1 MKNTFKYIA
10 FGIALLASSFALNA
24 QGTGTY
30 HEEGGMKT
38 SKKVTGPVDGYYTIS
53 LESFATGE
61 TTVTETATPVDI
73 VLVLDVSGSMDYDL
87 NTYSYNARS
96 SQAYTYNNYSGT
108 YYYLHTDGNYYAVSR
123 GSYDTTTG
131 NWPNQTTTRHYYLSY
146 SVNGTTY
153 YLFGDS
159 VTTDRPSTPSGQS
172 DGSWFNPSYGGG
184 DTTIWTGVLYNR
196 VTTST
201 ESRLVALKKAVQTFV
216 NTVNHNA
223 NYDSKENQRETPLT
237 NQIAV
242 VKYAMNQFVSNNGT
256 VQNTSNNPANATGR
270 DVLTPGNHI
279 SNSNYNPTEVLVS
292 FTDVSTTA
300 GVDAVMDG
308 QGQSDG
314 VNDLSAAGATA
325 SDFGM
330 TKAWYLLNQNSIKN
344 RESNKVVVLFT
355 DGSPTHERNFDS
367 NVANRTIS
375 WAKSIKDD
383 FNATVFTIGVFDE
396 ETDDI
401 RNYMNWTSSNYP
413 NATGWNAAGS
423 GGGDKGYYQNAS
435 GADLTEIFKAVAS
448 ASAAADATAGA
459 STQVRDVV
467 SNSFILPSGDA
478 AGITIK
484 VADVKSDGSGWEDA
498 VTATGVNYEVKTV
511 TTSTGEEH
519 QELMVTGF
527 DYTKADTYNDSGFTV
542 TAGNWV
548 GERYTSSTDKYWAG
562 KKLIIEFKVQA
573 NGEATGG
580 DGSATNHPDSGV
592 YVQDFNDDGSPK
604 LDDDGNPV
612 YHRVNQYDV
621 PHTPLPILIK
631 IQKDGLRTGESATFQ
646 LFRARPK
653 GWNEDG
659 ETLEE
664 KMANVEYNAIG
675 KPLPDL
681 HEFDPDAGN
690 GKTYDPNDPMDY
702 LEGIGWDDWSKVVL
716 TNKGADNAAIL
727 KTLYGLDPG
736 WVYMVVEDDWGWA
749 YELTGESTRETTSDS
764 ELNPFKFHNKARTQ
778 NAAGDPIVK
787 HAEAVT
793 INHFQTLEGE
803 GAREEHYKSSK
814 TNFQSN

>member
-1 MKNTFKYIA
+1 MKNIFKYIA

-24 QGTGTY
+24 QMGTY

-38 SKKVTGPVDGYYTIS
+38 SKTVTGPVNGYYTIS

-73 VLVLDVSGSMDYDL
+73 VLVLDVSGSMDEDMAT
-87 NTYSYNARS
+87 TYSYTARASASYSYNSYANNA
-96 SQAYTYNNYSGT
+96 
-108 YYYLHTDGNYYAVSR
+108 YYYLYEGEYYQVYRSSRQNGTGGNNQRRLYFDVGTTRYWLTGTTV
-123 GSYDTTTG
+123 TTTQPAG
-131 NWPNQTTTRHYYLSY
+131 VAN
-146 SVNGTTY
+146 
-153 YLFGDS
+153 DA
-159 VTTDRPSTPSGQS
+159 
-172 DGSWFNPSYGGG
+172 
-184 DTTIWTGVLYNR
+184 TIWTGVLYNR
-196 VTTST
+196 TQNPARTK
-201 ESRLVALKKAVQTFV
+201 LAALKSAVSTFV
-216 NTVNHNA
+216 NTVHHNA
-223 NYDSKENQRETPLT
+223 LYDSKETPRETPLT

-242 VKYAMNQFVSNNGT
+242 VKYAMNRYYGDDAASI
-256 VQNTSNNPANATGR
+256 
-270 DVLTPGNHI
+270 TPGNHVYDYQYGYGQTLT
-279 SNSNYNPTEVLVS
+279 NANYTEVVVG

-300 GVDAVMDG
+300 GVNAVMG
-308 QGQSDG
+308 EGSAVG
-314 VNDLSAAGATA
+314 VNDLTARGATA
-325 SDFGM
+325 SDYGM
-330 TKAWYLLNQNSIKN
+330 TKAEYLLNQDAIKN

-355 DGSPTHERNFDS
+355 DGSPTYGSNFDTD
-367 NVANRTIS
+367 VADNTINIAYRLKNTNKAS
-375 WAKSIKDD
+375 
-383 FNATVFTIGVFDE
+383 VFTIGVFDN
-396 ETDDI
+396 ETTQI
-401 RNYMNWTSSNYP
+401 KNYMNWTSSNYP
-413 NATGWNAAGS
+413 DQQHWVNNGS
-423 GGGDKGYYQNAS
+423 TTTPAENSFYQNAS
-435 GADLTEIFKAVAS
+435 GADLDEIFKAVAH
-448 ASAAADATAGA
+448 ASGASDATAGA

-467 SNSFILPSGDA
+467 SNSFILPTGDA

-484 VADVKSDGSGWEDA
+484 VADVTSDGLGWEDPEE
-498 VTATGVNYEVKTV
+498 ATGVGYEITTV

-519 QELMVTGF
+519 QQLMVTGF
-527 DYTKADTYNDSGFTV
+527 DYTAADTYNAEGFTI
-542 TAGNWV
+542 TPGNWV
-548 GERYTSSTDKYWAG
+548 GERYRSKTDSYWAG

-580 DGSATNHPDSGV
+580 DGTATNHPDSGV
-592 YVQDFNDDGSPK
+592 YVQEFEEDGVTPK
-604 LDDDGNPV
+604 LDGDGNPI

-653 GWNEDG
+653 GWNDEG

-681 HEFDPDAGN
+681 HEFNPRPWVDPETGVDP
-690 GKTYDPNDPMDY
+690 KPDKKDLDPNDPMDQ
-702 LEGIGWDDWSKVVL
+702 LEGIGWEDWSKVVL
-716 TNKGADNAAIL
+716 TNKGADNAGVL

-749 YELTGESTRETTSDS
+749 YKLSGEHTRETTSDS
-764 ELNPFKFHNKARTQ
+764 ELNPFKFHNKARTV
-778 NAAGDPIVK
+778 NEAGDPIVK

-814 TNFQSN
+814 TIFKSTNE

>member
-10 FGIALLASSFALNA
+10 FGIALLASSLALNA
-24 QGTGTY
+24 QTY

-38 SKKVTGPVDGYYTIS
+38 SKTVTGPVNGYYTIS

-73 VLVLDVSGSMDYDL
+73 VLVLDVSGSMDEDMAT
-87 NTYSYNARS
+87 TYSYTARPSASYSYS
-96 SQAYTYNNYSGT
+96 SYGNNT

-123 GSYDTTTG
+123 GGS
-131 NWPNQTTTRHYYLSY
+131 NSSRRYLRY
-146 SVNGTTY
+146 NVNGTY
-153 YLFGDS
+153 WYLTG
-159 VTTDRPSTPSGQS
+159 TTSTTTETR
-172 DGSWFNPSYGGG
+172 FNGN
-184 DTTIWTGVLYNR
+184 DTTIFTGVLYNR
-196 VTTST
+196 TQNPTRT
-201 ESRLVALKKAVQTFV
+201 KLAALKSAVSTFV
-216 NTVNHNA
+216 NTVHHNA
-223 NYDSKENQRETPLT
+223 LYDSKETPRETPLT

-242 VKYAMNQFVSNNGT
+242 VKYAMNRYYGDDAS
-256 VQNTSNNPANATGR
+256 SI
-270 DVLTPGNHI
+270 TPGNHVY
-279 SNSNYNPTEVLVS
+279 NYQYGYQTLTNANYTEVVVG

-300 GVDAVMDG
+300 GVNAVMG
-308 QGQSDG
+308 EGSAVG
-314 VNDLSAAGATA
+314 VNDLTARGATA
-325 SDFGM
+325 SDYGM
-330 TKAWYLLNQNSIKN
+330 TKAEYLLNQDAIKN

-355 DGSPTHERNFDS
+355 DGSPTYGSNFDTD
-367 NVANRTIS
+367 VADNTIDIAYRLKNTNKAS
-375 WAKSIKDD
+375 
-383 FNATVFTIGVFDE
+383 VFTIGVFDN
-396 ETDDI
+396 ETTQI
-401 RNYMNWTSSNYP
+401 KNYMNWTSSNYP
-413 NATGWNAAGS
+413 DQQHWVNNGS
-423 GGGDKGYYQNAS
+423 TTTPAENSYYQNAS
-435 GADLTEIFKAVAS
+435 GADLDEIFKAVAH
-448 ASAAADATAGA
+448 ASGAADATAGA

-467 SNSFILPSGDA
+467 SNSFILPTGDA

-484 VADVKSDGSGWEDA
+484 VADVTTDGLGWEDPEE
-498 VTATGVNYEVKTV
+498 ATGVGYEITTV

-519 QELMVTGF
+519 QQLMVTGF
-527 DYTKADTYNDSGFTV
+527 DYTKADVVDPETQFTI
-542 TAGNWV
+542 TPGNWV
-548 GERYTSSTDKYWAG
+548 GERYRSKTDSYWAG

-573 NGEATGG
+573 NDEATGG
-580 DGSATNHPDSGV
+580 DGTATNHPDSGV
-592 YVQDFNDDGSPK
+592 YVQEFNDDGSPK
-604 LDDDGNPV
+604 LDEDGNPI

-653 GWNEDG
+653 GWNDEG

-681 HEFDPDAGN
+681 HDFDSQD
-690 GKTYDPNDPMDY
+690 GKLDQNDPMDY

-716 TNKGADNAAIL
+716 TNKGADNAGVL

-749 YELTGESTRETTSDS
+749 YELSGEHTRETTSDS
-764 ELNPFKFHNKARTQ
+764 ELNPFKFHNKARTV
-778 NAAGDPIVK
+778 NEAGDPIVK

-814 TNFQSN
+814 TIFKSTNE